1 MKNQEGMKKHDISRS
16 QGGQDDQAYMAH
28 VGEQWDQDKPR
39 NQIPHGVRFST
50 KKFRLYSKA
59 VAQKTIP
66 QKSHVVRFQFQKD
79 HTLVEW
85 SGARPE
91 RETNGLDGSA
101 AEQLGKLAWGV
112 CRHRFDACKFITS

>member
-1 MKNQEGMKKHDISRS
+1 MVFSRS
-16 QGGQDDQAYMAH
+16 P
-28 VGEQWDQDKPR
+28 GEQEDQSVYGTCWEAMRPGLAR

-59 VAQKTIP
+59 AAQKTIP

-79 HTLVEW
+79 QTLVEW

-91 RETNGLDGSA
+91 RETNGETMTAQQS
-101 AEQLGKLAWGV
+101 
-112 CRHRFDACKFITS
+112 S

>member
-1 MKNQEGMKKHDISRS
+1 ML
-16 QGGQDDQAYMAH
+16 GGNETRTGQ
-28 VGEQWDQDKPR
+28 KPD
-39 NQIPHGVRFST
+39 PMVLGSVP
-50 KKFRLYSKA
+50 KFRLYSKA

-91 RETNGLDGSA
+91 RETNGGDDGSA

-112 CRHRFDACKFITS
+112 CRHRFDASSSRHKVGLSLTHLLPQMPHPRATCTGL